1 MKVLQIGT
9 GTMGGLLA
17 AELEKEHELTVVAL
31 TKDIPEEKFDVIID
45 FSHPENLN
53 NLAKYLEKHPT
64 ATVIATTG
72 FDHIQKV
79 TIDHL
84 SEKMPVLFSGNF
96 SIGVILMNRL
106 VKEMT
111 YILSDSFDIEI
122 IEKHHNKKIDA
133 PSGTANMLLD
143 SINETLDYKVV
154 HGRSGIKPRE
164 KKEIGV
170 HAVRG
175 GTIVGEHEVIFA
187 GSDELLTIKHE
198 ALSKMIFVNG
208 AITGMNWLIHQE
220 SGMYSMEEVLFGK
233 DGVN

>member
-17 AELEKEHELTVVAL
+17 AELEKEHELTVVSL

-72 FDHIQKV
+72 FDDIQKV

-122 IEKHHNKKIDA
+122 IEKHHRYKKDA
-133 PSGTANMLLD
+133 PSGTALALR
-143 SINETLDYKVV
+143 K
-154 HGRSGIKPRE
+154 
-164 KKEIGV
+164 
-170 HAVRG
+170 AVGEENIPITSVRCG
-175 GTIVGEHEVIFA
+175 KIVGEHEVIFA
-187 GSDELLTIKHE
+187 GEDEVIEIKHTAYSKTIFAKGALEAAKFLPGQKNGLYTIKDVF
-198 ALSKMIFVNG
+198 L
-208 AITGMNWLIHQE
+208 
-220 SGMYSMEEVLFGK
+220 
-233 DGVN
+233 

>member
-1 MKVLQIGT
+1 
-9 GTMGGLLA
+9 
-17 AELEKEHELTVVAL
+17 
-31 TKDIPEEKFDVIID
+31 
-45 FSHPENLN
+45 
-53 NLAKYLEKHPT
+53 
-64 ATVIATTG
+64 
-72 FDHIQKV
+72 
-79 TIDHL
+79 
-84 SEKMPVLFSGNF
+84 MPVLFSGNF

-133 PSGTANMLLD
+133 PSGTANMLIE

-187 GSDELLTIKHE
+187 GRDELLTIKHE
-198 ALSKMIFVNG
+198 ALSKMIFVKG

>member
-9 GTMGGLLA
+9 GTMGGLLVS
-17 AELEKEHELTVVAL
+17 ELKKEHELTVVSL
-31 TKDIPEEKFDVIID
+31 TKDIPEEKFDVVID

-53 NLAKYLEKHPT
+53 NLAEYLKKYPT

-72 FDHIQKV
+72 FDDIQKA

-133 PSGTANMLLD
+133 PSGTAKMLLD
-143 SINETLDYKVV
+143 SINETLNYKVV

-187 GSDELLTIKHE
+187 GRDELLTIKHE
-198 ALSKMIFVNG
+198 ALSKMIFVKG

>member
-1 MKVLQIGT
+1 MKILQIGT
-9 GTMGGLLA
+9 GAMGALLA
-17 AELEKEHELTVVAL
+17 AELEKEHELTVVSFS
-31 TKDIPEEKFDVIID
+31 KDIPEEKFDAVID
-45 FSHPENLN
+45 FSHPDNISD
-53 NLAKYLEKHPT
+53 LAKYLENYPT

-72 FDHIQKV
+72 FDESQKS
-79 TIDHL
+79 IISNL

-111 YILSDSFDIEI
+111 RVLADSFDIEI

-143 SINETLDYKVV
+143 SINEELDYKVV
-154 HGRSGIKPRE
+154 HGRSGVQPRE

-187 GSDELLTIKHE
+187 GTDELLTIKHE
-198 ALSKMIFVNG
+198 ALSKMIFVKG
-208 AITGMNWLIHQE
+208 AITGMNWLVNQKT
-220 SGMYSMEEVLFGK
+220 GMYSMNEVLFGK
-233 DGVN
+233 D

>member
-17 AELEKEHELTVVAL
+17 AELEKEHELKVIAL

-53 NLAKYLEKHPT
+53 NLAKYLEEHPT

-133 PSGTANMLLD
+133 PSGTANMLIE

-187 GSDELLTIKHE
+187 GRDELLTIKHE
-198 ALSKMIFVNG
+198 ALSKMIFVKG